1 MRKTAVIAGI
11 LGMATMGGAAWAVS
25 QGDPVDVEVW
35 AQIDST
41 LQITIG
47 SATSFDFATVPGGY
61 VGTVPFAFTVTNTG
75 GGPTQTYSLNVVEP
89 AGWTIAGTPGLNV
102 FAMDAQ
108 FNSVAPGSWGV
119 SHALSAGVTPSGASP
134 GGQFAGDQDGVNTD
148 RWETVN
154 MWVRFQAPT
163 SVSGAGLG
171 RKRIQINIDANTP

>member
-1 MRKTAVIAGI
+1 MKKFVTALSVLGLMFAAGTA
-11 LGMATMGGAAWAVS
+11 LATV

-35 AQIDST
+35 ATVDST

-47 SATSFDFATVPGGY
+47 SATTFDFATVAGGY
-61 VGTVPFAFTVTNTG
+61 VGNVPFAFTVTNTG
-75 GGPTQTYSLNVVEP
+75 GGPTQTYSLQAVEP
-89 AGWTIAGTPGLNV
+89 AGWTIGAGPGLNV

-108 FNSVAPGSWGV
+108 FNSVAPGGWTGM
-119 SHALSAGVTPSGASP
+119 HALTNGYVAAGASP

-171 RKRIQINIDANTP
+171 RKRVQINIDANTP